1 MLTEQTK
8 FNWPTALYQQQL
20 SESVKLNLKA
30 MNRIMLFLV
39 LVSPLS
45 LLAQDPEAKLKEM
58 KIELFTPPAPMAN
71 YVRAV
76 RTGNLVYLAGHGPT
90 KADGTNIQGKVG
102 KDLSVEE
109 GYMAARQVGIAMLST
124 LKAEI
129 GDLKKVKRIVKVLGM
144 VNCTETFTDQPKVIN
159 GFSDLMVAVFG
170 PKGMH
175 ARSAVGMNSLPSNI
189 AVEVEMIVE
198 VE

>member
-1 MLTEQTK
+1 MT
-8 FNWPTALYQQQL
+8 
-20 SESVKLNLKA
+20 
-30 MNRIMLFLV
+30 RIMFILL
-39 LVSPLS
+39 LVSPIIM
-45 LLAQDPEAKLKEM
+45 LAQDPEAKLKEM
-58 KIELFTPPAPMAN
+58 KIELFTPPAPVAN

-76 RTGNLVYLAGHGPT
+76 RTGNLIYLAGHGPT

-144 VNCTETFTDQPKVIN
+144 VNCTDGFTDQPKVIN

-175 ARSAVGMNSLPSNI
+175 ARSAVGMVSLPSNI

>member
-1 MLTEQTK
+1 MQMRLLMILLLAIPAT
-8 FNWPTALYQQQL
+8 
-20 SESVKLNLKA
+20 
-30 MNRIMLFLV
+30 
-39 LVSPLS
+39 

-58 KIELFTPPAPMAN
+58 KIDLFTPPAPMAN

-90 KADGTNIQGKVG
+90 KADGSNIQGKVG
-102 KDLSVEE
+102 KDMTVEE

-124 LKAEI
+124 LKAEV

-175 ARSAVGMNSLPSNI
+175 ARSAVGMISLPSNI

>member
-1 MLTEQTK
+1 MT
-8 FNWPTALYQQQL
+8 
-20 SESVKLNLKA
+20 
-30 MNRIMLFLV
+30 RIMLLFL
-39 LVSPLS
+39 LISPM
-45 LLAQDPEAKLKEM
+45 LLPAQDPEAKLKEM
-58 KIELFTPPAPMAN
+58 KIDLFTPPAPMAN

-76 RTGNLVYLAGHGPT
+76 RTGNLIYLAGHGPT
-90 KADGTNIQGKVG
+90 KADGTNIQGKIG
-102 KDLSVEE
+102 KDLSMEE

-144 VNCTETFTDQPKVIN
+144 VNCTDTFTDQPKVIN

-170 PKGMH
+170 PRGMH